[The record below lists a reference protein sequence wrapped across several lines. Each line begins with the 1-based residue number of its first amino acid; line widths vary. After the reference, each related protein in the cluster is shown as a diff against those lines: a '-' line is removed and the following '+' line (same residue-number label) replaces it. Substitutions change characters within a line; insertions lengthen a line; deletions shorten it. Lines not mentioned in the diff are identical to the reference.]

1 LAFSAAISMLKDRRY
16 REHQVLIKAPLN
28 KGAIEPFHA
37 QKPSHRTPNRNPN
50 QPTHKKQNPP
60 TQPKHAFH
68 LKLLYTSVDNS
79 LLSVMAEVCST
90 CGLPK
95 DLCVCG
101 EIEKEQQRIRIR
113 LETRKFGRSTTI
125 IDGMDDKNS
134 DLPSIAQKLKTYC
147 ACGGTSK
154 NGLIMLQGD
163 HRDRVREFLI
173 KMGYPEEN
181 IELQ

>member
-1 LAFSAAISMLKDRRY
+1 LLPRFPFS
-16 REHQVLIKAPLN
+16 LN
-28 KGAIEPFHA
+28 SFYIKGAIDGAEHY
-37 QKPSHRTPNRNPN
+37 K
-50 QPTHKKQNPP
+50 TH
-60 TQPKHAFH
+60 HSS
-68 LKLLYTSVDNS
+68 LKLLYMPMT
-79 LLSVMAEVCST
+79 LLGLSVMAEVCPT

-113 LETRKFGRSTTI
+113 LETRKFGRPSTI
-125 IDGMDDKNS
+125 VDGIEDRNS
-134 DLPSIAQKLKTYC
+134 NLANMAQKLKGFC

-154 NGLIMLQGD
+154 NGQIMLQGD
-163 HRDRVREFLI
+163 HRERVREFLI